1 MRVGELLLRES
12 ATEVTSIRSGMY
24 NMLSSAF
31 YRAVNYRAYG
41 SNYRAYGSVE
51 RQLWFR
57 LRVALYDA
65 VVTCTA
71 DTLSARR

>member
-41 SNYRAYGSVE
+41 RVD

>member
-1 MRVGELLLRES
+1 MRVGELLLRGS
-12 ATEVTSIRSGMY
+12 DTEVTSIRSGMLH
-24 NMLSSAF
+24 MLSSAF

-41 SNYRAYGSVE
+41 RVE

-57 LRVALYDA
+57 LRAALYDEA
-65 VVTCTA
+65 VARTA